1 MSITLIGRGATL
13 LLAVFLL
20 TACEGRGTFGPES
33 CDAGARVGVDGAAVA
48 AVYFDKTGQPLS
60 AEELQGTQNNKMCPT
75 PDEGGSGVCPAG
87 YCARTM
93 GGKTYCLRC

>member
-1 MSITLIGRGATL
+1 MSIVSIARGVTL
-13 LLAVFLL
+13 LLTAFLL
-20 TACEGRGTFGPES
+20 VACEGRGTFGPEA
-33 CDAGARVGVDGAAVA
+33 CDAGARVGVDGGAVG
-48 AVYFDKTGQPLS
+48 AVYLDKTGQAVG

-75 PDEGGSGVCPAG
+75 PDEGGSGVCPSG